1 MKNDQ
6 TKNLMNRLLDSEVS
20 SHTRRNFL
28 RTLGLGAA
36 ALGMNNI
43 GCTNPTSNQQLR
55 AVDSVDLTSIPG
67 FEKVAVDATA
77 SEDWTPFSERKI
89 KIGLVGHGVC
99 KFGVAFG
106 FQDHPNIEVV
116 AVSDLFPERASEM
129 AKIAKCNRIYP
140 SLEEMLKQDKE
151 IEAVFLATDAPNHA
165 KHAIL
170 ALERGLHVACAVPAV
185 WGSLDDAERLYQ
197 AWKKSGKKYMMFE
210 TSAFHEDVHAMR
222 ELYKRD
228 LLGKIIYTEGEYY
241 HYFGTPLGGHNNWR
255 EGLIPQWY
263 PTHSNGYYLCVT
275 GKRFTDVSCLGVP
288 SSIEQFNAENNIYKN
303 NFGTEMATFKTSE
316 DGIARMTVSWD
327 TPGFGAEAGRIR
339 GEKGSYYNNEFEGL
353 VSDVPHFNRPPLP
366 PTIQIGHHGGSHG
379 HLTNEFVKA
388 VIEDRA
394 PLIDM
399 PLALNLTVS
408 GIVAHQS
415 ALKNGEWMKIPQFD

>member
-1 MKNDQ
+1 M
-6 TKNLMNRLLDSEVS
+6 V
-20 SHTRRNFL
+20 
-28 RTLGLGAA
+28 
-36 ALGMNNI
+36 
-43 GCTNPTSNQQLR
+43 
-55 AVDSVDLTSIPG
+55 
-67 FEKVAVDATA
+67 
-77 SEDWTPFSERKI
+77 
-89 KIGLVGHGVC
+89 
-99 KFGVAFG
+99 
-106 FQDHPNIEVV
+106 PN
-116 AVSDLFPERASEM
+116 
-129 AKIAKCNRIYP
+129 
-140 SLEEMLKQDKE
+140 
-151 IEAVFLATDAPNHA
+151 T
-165 KHAIL
+165 
-170 ALERGLHVACAVPAV
+170 
-185 WGSLDDAERLYQ
+185 
-197 AWKKSGKKYMMFE
+197 
-210 TSAFHEDVHAMR
+210 
-222 ELYKRD
+222 
-228 LLGKIIYTEGEYY
+228 
-241 HYFGTPLGGHNNWR
+241 
-255 EGLIPQWY
+255 
-263 PTHSNGYYLCVT
+263 SNGYYLCVT